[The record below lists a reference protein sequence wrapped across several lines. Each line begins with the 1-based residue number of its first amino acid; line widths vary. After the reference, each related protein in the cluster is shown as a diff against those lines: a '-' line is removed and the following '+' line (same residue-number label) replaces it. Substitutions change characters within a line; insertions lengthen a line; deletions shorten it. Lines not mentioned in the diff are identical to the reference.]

1 MINSPNENILRSER
15 IIYSDSDIPKAAAV
29 CLTLVLFIHVSK
41 LICIGLI
48 GNVVMVIGLL
58 LYHIYA
64 MAYRRKTLLFDP
76 NKNNHTLN
84 LIVFMT
90 LTVILIL
97 LFGLLFMIIASS

>member
-1 MINSPNENILRSER
+1 MKRHFRFDYMIVPCVIFWGITTTLQVTSPHPIR
-15 IIYSDSDIPKAAAV
+15 
-29 CLTLVLFIHVSK
+29 
-41 LICIGLI
+41 GLI